1 MIEPKFKGRLT
12 IRITAVLMMASAL
25 LELLSINTEAV
36 LFGGVRGGTVM
47 VIYHL
52 TYVFAF
58 LSVGIGLWTARPWGY
73 WAVMATTTLYT
84 LDKAQFLLAR
94 ESLQS
99 YVVQMVSS
107 VDPQLSE
114 AVPKAELVGL
124 VTVLYSSF
132 ILCWW
137 GFALYIH
144 LRRRYFARAG
154 ADAPGLQA

>member
-1 MIEPKFKGRLT
+1 MIEPKVKGRLT
-12 IRITAVLMMASAL
+12 IRITAVLMMASGL

-52 TYVFAF
+52 TCVFAF

-73 WAVMATTTLYT
+73 WAVMATTALYT

-94 ESLQS
+94 ESLRS

-114 AVPKAELVGL
+114 AVPISELVGL

-132 ILCWW
+132 IICWW

-154 ADAPGLQA
+154 ADSPGLQA